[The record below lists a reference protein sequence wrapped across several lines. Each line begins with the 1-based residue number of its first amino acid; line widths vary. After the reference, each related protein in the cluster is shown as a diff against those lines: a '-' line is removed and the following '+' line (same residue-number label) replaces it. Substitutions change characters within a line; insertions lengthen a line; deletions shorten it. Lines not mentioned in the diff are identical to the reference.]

1 MAADISALVEKSK
14 STDIPLLLKAK
25 EEAKKKVK
33 DDPSAA
39 NLAAF
44 KQASRMLDAALAS
57 GNGQPD
63 EEPSL
68 KSVKEVAQYL
78 ETAGRKTSERQIFR
92 DIKAGKLHREK
103 NGTFLVKEIN
113 RYSYTRPV
121 VSMPGKEAAEIAD
134 AAEQKLREEVRRL
147 RAVADR
153 EEFDLAVKRG
163 QYLPKDDV
171 YLELAVRALA
181 LQNAIKNAFEA
192 HCVEAINLVEG
203 KPNHADELVDF
214 VNDIVDNALNEY
226 AQPMNLGVEIVQL
239 CETKP

>member
-1 MAADISALVEKSK
+1 MAVDISTLVEKSK

-25 EEAKKKVK
+25 EDAKKKVR

-78 ETAGRKTSERQIFR
+78 EAAGRKTSERQIFR

-163 QYLPKDDV
+163 QYLPKAEV
-171 YLELAVRALA
+171 YQELAARAVVLSTG
-181 LQNAIKNAFEA
+181 LKSVFEA
-192 HCVEAINLVEG
+192 QIAEVVERAHGDMKEAPAVVSLLHEIL
-203 KPNHADELVDF
+203 DL
-214 VNDIVDNALNEY
+214 ALNEY
-226 AQPMNLGVEIVQL
+226 SRDMEFEVEF
-239 CETKP
+239 EGDGDED